1 MDKPTSTRRSG
12 KQYAEVSPLEYLEF
26 SSKLQWTSGARSG
39 SSRQRKVDGESALGI
54 SSGMRSRANSSNTNL
69 NYTPTLT
76 VGSKNR
82 NCSRQSLASIT
93 STETTS
99 TVGSLLSKLRLNENG
114 DEEGSGRISSP
125 ILEDDELTAET
136 ESVFSENGSRE
147 SKGSRKSKGIY
158 LRSDGRSTA
167 CESVPAGAIA
177 IPASRFRS
185 LRPVFES
192 LKKKELEDSAAR
204 SAMAM
209 GNKIGTVE
217 NELPIYN
224 SAEDV
229 QSIHVHPFRLS
240 ESSMD
245 SISTAGGSS
254 RSSYVDSVT
263 NNAADV
269 ESTDSCY
276 SSSTDRN
283 WRHSYRSVEVMNG
296 NVDSRDDIETIDGSR
311 FDSETPKVSPRK
323 SKAVSISMK
332 KAAGVHVVKTD
343 VLQHP
348 SVTPHQKPRKMY
360 VHVHSFSNP
369 VDTTAVRKSCDSM
382 QSITPLSKTF
392 HHRFYHATAPSPVTN
407 EESPDSNWGMPL
419 GRHPVYSATERPEIY
434 PAPPMMRTPS
444 RSRSFSSGDAEFR
457 ARTVLKNAKRQR
469 EIVQYC
475 EQPGPEPLPGTGS
488 PTGMNFDTLSALP
501 THSKPVLVEH
511 MPASMRR
518 ISLEVQEPAVCSR
531 NSNRDV
537 CPSSPRP
544 EVPLPRQVSLKKL
557 RGEKGN
563 EGKGNEGKG
572 NEGNENK
579 GNENEGK
586 GNEGNENQQ
595 KVNQEA
601 DYKHHRHH
609 HRHHTHAYRELVK
622 ASTTQCSMQ
631 TMASSNSTKSTP
643 NPLRASCDITQST
656 ITTRKSSTSSSS
668 SSAKRVLRNNTSS
681 SGPSTESAS
690 LPSSTSVSSASPLEP
705 APQKLA
711 PISIPSSPPLRAH
724 THARIRS
731 TSSFTTK
738 PLPPQQESPIW
749 KIRDSLHLDTGCFPR
764 GQVGNSVGV
773 PGSARSSISGS
784 FSANSPHTP
793 SALQTS
799 FSADT
804 RDTGARSGSFQQ
816 PASALTAESRVS
828 MAIALRKS
836 GNSGEATHQLRIAA
850 SQGNIEAMFLYGL
863 SLRYGYGVPIQER
876 ESFLWICDSAN
887 ITPDSSYNFDV
898 SPKRILKQLAQP
910 GSALTPQEPQTS
922 VYFEIGQAYLHG
934 WGCAVSR
941 RQALQFFELSG
952 SLGYTDAMCEA
963 GKMWT
968 SKKLN
973 GERRD
978 LARAATWF
986 RLAEKCGAEL
996 LGSRWFHKKRY
1007 D

>member
-1 MDKPTSTRRSG
+1 MEKPTSTRRSG

-26 SSKLQWTSGARSG
+26 SSRLQRISGAGSG
-39 SSRQRKVDGESALGI
+39 SSRRRKMDGESALGI

-69 NYTPTLT
+69 NYAPTTLT
-76 VGSKNR
+76 VGSKSR

-93 STETTS
+93 SIETTS

-125 ILEDDELTAET
+125 ILEDDELQAET
-136 ESVFSENGSRE
+136 ESAFSDKGSRE
-147 SKGSRKSKGIY
+147 SKGVY

-204 SAMAM
+204 SAIAM

-217 NELPIYN
+217 NDLPIYN

-245 SISTAGGSS
+245 SFSTASGSN
-254 RSSYVDSVT
+254 RSSDVDLVG

-276 SSSTDRN
+276 SSSTDRS
-283 WRHSYRSVEVMNG
+283 WRHSYRSVEVING
-296 NVDSRDDIETIDGSR
+296 NVGSRDDIETINGGR
-311 FDSETPKVSPRK
+311 FDSETPKVSPKK
-323 SKAVSISMK
+323 SKAVSISLK

-369 VDTTAVRKSCDSM
+369 VDTTAVRESCDSM

-392 HHRFYHATAPSPVTN
+392 HHRFYHATAPSHVTN
-407 EESPDSNWGMPL
+407 GESPDSNWGMPL
-419 GRHPVYSATERPEIY
+419 DRHPVHSATERPEMC
-434 PAPPMMRTPS
+434 PAPPMMRAPS

-475 EQPGPEPLPGTGS
+475 EQPGPEPLTGAGS
-488 PTGMNFDTLSALP
+488 PAGMNVDTLAALP
-501 THSKPVLVEH
+501 THSGQVLVEH
-511 MPASMRR
+511 TPAFMRR
-518 ISLEVQEPAVCSR
+518 VSLEVQEPAVCSR
-531 NSNRDV
+531 NGNRNV

-563 EGKGNEGKG
+563 EGKGN
-572 NEGNENK
+572 
-579 GNENEGK
+579 
-586 GNEGNENQQ
+586 Q
-595 KVNQEA
+595 KT

-609 HRHHTHAYRELVK
+609 HHHRQHTHAYRELVK

-631 TMASSNSTKSTP
+631 TMVSSNTTKSTP
-643 NPLRASCDITQST
+643 DPLRASCDITQST
-656 ITTRKSSTSSSS
+656 IATRKSSTSSS

-690 LPSSTSVSSASPLEP
+690 LPSSTSISSASPLEP

-711 PISIPSSPPLRAH
+711 PISMPSSPPLRSH

-749 KIRDSLHLDTGCFPR
+749 KIRDSLHLDTGCFSR
-764 GQVGNSVGV
+764 GQAGSFAGV

-784 FSANSPHTP
+784 FSANLPHTP
-793 SALQTS
+793 SALQTT
-799 FSADT
+799 FSADS
-804 RDTGARSGSFQQ
+804 RDTCAHSGSLQQ

-836 GNSGEATHQLRIAA
+836 GNSGEATHQLQIAA
-850 SQGNIEAMFLYGL
+850 SQGNIEGMFLYGL

-887 ITPDSSYNFDV
+887 IIPDTSYNFEV

-910 GSALTPQEPQTS
+910 GSALTQQEPQTS